1 MPGTQEVRSPK
12 DGTSAAL
19 GKTPSAV
26 DERLFRQVMGLFA
39 TGITVITA
47 EIDGQTHGMTANAFM
62 AGSLNPPLCV
72 ISVGNRTRLHEALQR
87 SARYGVSFLHEEQ
100 QHLSNH
106 FAGRGMTDMKPEF
119 RYLSG
124 VPVLRHALAVISTK
138 VTEMVVCGDHSL
150 FIGRI
155 SNMEASPTDPL
166 LYYRG
171 RYARLE
177 PTAIRET
184 IDPPMFW

>member
-1 MPGTQEVRSPK
+1 MPRTQNVHSPK
-12 DGTSAAL
+12 NATSAGL
-19 GKTPSAV
+19 MKPPSAV

-39 TGITVITA
+39 TGITVITT
-47 EIDGQTHGMTANAFM
+47 ESGGRVHGMTANAFM
-62 AGSLNPPLCV
+62 AGSLDPPLCV
-72 ISVGNRTRLHEALQR
+72 ISVGRSTRVHEALLR
-87 SARYGVSFLHEEQ
+87 SARYGVSFLDEEQ

-106 FAGRGMTDMKPEF
+106 FAGRGMTDMNPEF

-124 VPVLRHALAVISTK
+124 VPVLRQVLAVITTD
-138 VTEMVVCGDHSL
+138 VTETVACGDHSL

-155 SNMEASPTDPL
+155 SKMEASPTAPL

-171 RYARLE
+171 QYARLE
-177 PTAIRET
+177 ATARREA